1 MLNFSRLMIVAIAV
15 ATAAPSLAEADP
27 NRPSAVI
34 ITPKRNTTVK
44 AEFDLAGRLSVRGRP
59 IVMIRRDTP
68 DAKWRVQKAVEMTGT
83 RTFKGKPFL
92 LDEHLQRLYRSL
104 KHVRIDPGIEP
115 GAMRMCTRRGPGT
128 ARAAARARSKPSTA
142 SQEKVAR

>member
-83 RTFKGKPFL
+83 RNFKGKVHL
-92 LDEHLQRLYRSL
+92 NDERAVYGDRFWVLVITPTTAQFAFQR
-104 KHVRIDPGIEP
+104 PTEN
-115 GAMRMCTRRGPGT
+115 
-128 ARAAARARSKPSTA
+128 
-142 SQEKVAR
+142 